1 MHVWVLWVC
10 VLHYVTLCDKSEVA
24 STAQCGVVQHEL
36 SIAVTV
42 TWQPPMWH
50 RHHQP
55 QSGSAAVDT
64 RQKLSTIVILS
75 GYSVSSSYIVNFLFP
90 FCLVT
95 IWWDERRV
103 MSFRNWLARITIIRK
118 VTTLVSYCFVDHKV
132 YHTVRQMLFINQTIP
147 ANHQLEGLVVFHIF
161 MSKWIIFGEQKLK
174 VIKSA
179 VIHLFW
185 NNKIQICISY
195 KSSYNNIH
203 GLQDFIDISET
214 LNLIATNF
222 KIIALLF

>member
-1 MHVWVLWVC
+1 MQGIQYACVSIVGVW
-10 VLHYVTLCDKSEVA
+10 VLHYVTLCDKLEVA
-24 STAQCGVVQHEL
+24 NTAQCGVVQHEL

-118 VTTLVSYCFVDHKV
+118 VTTLVSYCFVDHKI
-132 YHTVRQMLFINQTIP
+132 YWRSSWTECWLC
-147 ANHQLEGLVVFHIF
+147 L
-161 MSKWIIFGEQKLK
+161 KLC
-174 VIKSA
+174 S
-179 VIHLFW
+179 
-185 NNKIQICISY
+185 ISY
-195 KSSYNNIH
+195 FFHVEWPDRN
-203 GLQDFIDISET
+203 FV
-214 LNLIATNF
+214 IAF
-222 KIIALLF
+222 RK